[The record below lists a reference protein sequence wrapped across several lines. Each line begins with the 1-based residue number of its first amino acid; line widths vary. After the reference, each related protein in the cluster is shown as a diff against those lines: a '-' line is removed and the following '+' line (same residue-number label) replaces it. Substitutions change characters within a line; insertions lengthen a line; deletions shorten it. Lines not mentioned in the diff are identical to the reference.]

1 MKMKNIK
8 FTVLLLAVLIIGVLT
23 VSGLGR
29 SDSHAPADTGRTA
42 ELSAQAAQD
51 SLSDSGKDTASGA
64 VQPVNERA
72 PASTDREDISE
83 DGKYDSKEEVALYIK
98 KFGHLPSNYVTKKAA
113 RNAGWSG
120 GPLDN
125 YFPGCSI
132 GGDVFRNLE
141 GLLPKAPGRTYRECD
156 IDTAGKRSRGGKRIV
171 YSNDGL
177 IYYTGDHYDS
187 FTLLYGGGE

>member
-1 MKMKNIK
+1 MKNIK
-8 FTVLLLAVLIIGVLT
+8 FTALLLAVLIIGVLT
-23 VSGLGR
+23 VFGHGR
-29 SDSHAPADTGRTA
+29 SATTAPAAADRAA
-42 ELSAQAAQD
+42 ELSEQAAQESLPDARQD
-51 SLSDSGKDTASGA
+51 SASAA
-64 VQPVNERA
+64 VQPVDKPT
-72 PASTDREDISE
+72 PARTDREDISE
-83 DGKYDSKEEVALYIK
+83 DGKYNSKDDVARYIK

-113 RNAGWSG
+113 RNAGWNG

-171 YSNDGL
+171 YSSDGL

>member
-8 FTVLLLAVLIIGVLT
+8 FTVLLLAALIIGVLT

-29 SDSHAPADTGRTA
+29 SDSPAPAVTERAT
-42 ELSAQAAQD
+42 ELSGQAAQG
-51 SLSDSGKDTASGA
+51 SLADAQEAPAHAA
-64 VQPVNERA
+64 VQQVNEPA
-72 PASTDREDISE
+72 PPGTDREDISE
-83 DGKYDSKEEVALYIK
+83 GGKYSSKEDVARYIK
-98 KFGHLPSNYVTKKAA
+98 KFGHLPSNYVTKKTA

-132 GGDVFRNLE
+132 GGDVFRNME

-156 IDTAGKRSRGGKRIV
+156 IDTVGKRSRGGKRIV

-187 FTLLYGGGE
+187 FTLLYGGEE

>member
-1 MKMKNIK
+1 MKNIK
-8 FTVLLLAVLIIGVLT
+8 FVILLLAVLIIGALT

-29 SDSHAPADTGRTA
+29 SDSPAPADAVRTEEPSRQSTQGSPA
-42 ELSAQAAQD
+42 DAQEAPAH
-51 SLSDSGKDTASGA
+51 AA
-64 VQPVNERA
+64 VQQVNEPA
-72 PASTDREDISE
+72 PPGTDREDISE
-83 DGKYDSKEEVALYIK
+83 DGKYDSKEDVARYII
-98 KFGHLPSNYVTKKAA
+98 KFGHLPSNYVTKKTA

-132 GGDVFRNLE
+132 GGDVFRNME

-156 IDTAGKRSRGGKRIV
+156 IDTVGKRSRGGKRIV